1 MVHLGAERGWKMPLV
16 TGNFCKLHL
25 VEDMKQSGDVKIER
39 TKKAGRNVKND
50 KIKQWKPCCRKTKRH

>member
-50 KIKQWKPCCRKTKRH
+50 KIK